1 MHLKF
6 ACIQTVS
13 PFPPSRQRFFL
24 RKSKETKISERVQT
38 GNTLKPALQGQK
50 TDGWSF
56 PSIRNKGDQNSE
68 SK

>member
-1 MHLKF
+1 MQRKF

-13 PFPPSRQRFFL
+13 PFAPSRQHLFL

-38 GNTLKPALQGQK
+38 GNTLKPDLQGQK
-50 TDGWSF
+50 TDGWPF
-56 PSIRNKGDQNSE
+56 PAYASGE